1 MFKFFYYK
9 NCAHR
14 LRSNESMK
22 YKEDPTIKFPVFTD
36 FGSFAQ
42 IINITVCISAVEQV
56 AYDE

>member
-1 MFKFFYYK
+1 
-9 NCAHR
+9 
-14 LRSNESMK
+14 MK